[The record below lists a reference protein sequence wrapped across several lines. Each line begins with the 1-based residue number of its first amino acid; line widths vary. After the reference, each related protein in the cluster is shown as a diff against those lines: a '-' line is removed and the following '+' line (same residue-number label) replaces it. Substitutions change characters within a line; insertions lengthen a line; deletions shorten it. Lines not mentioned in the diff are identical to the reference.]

1 MATPSI
7 ETSIWLALKARAQ
20 ALVLSPVLPVAWP
33 NESFTKPTG
42 GYLRVTHIPNVNR
55 RLFLSSSDPHQ
66 RLGLMQIDVFGRK
79 NENVAVAVE
88 IAGKV
93 AGHFACGTDMWRDGL
108 RVNVTKAPDV
118 GQPIQDDTHVQ
129 VPVTIA
135 YECFA

>member
-1 MATPSI
+1 MPTI

-33 NESFTKPTG
+33 NESFTKPKG
-42 GYLRVTHIPNVNR
+42 GFLRVTHVSNVNR
-55 RLFLSSSDPHQ
+55 RLFLGSSDPHQ
-66 RLGLMQIDVFGRK
+66 RLGLLQIDVFGKK
-79 NENVAVAVE
+79 NESVAVAVE

-93 AGHFACGTDMWRDGL
+93 AEHFGCGTETWRDGL
-108 RVNVTKAPDV
+108 RVTVTKAPDV
-118 GQPIQDDTHVQ
+118 GQPIDGDSHVQ